1 LAPQGV
7 LMPRIELETK
17 KPDLRDRLKAC
28 ELLPEVDLKKPLS
41 FIDSGSWMLNLALT
55 NHVDQGYPIARVINP
70 VGDYSTGKTLLACEV
85 VNSVW
90 YLEHLLKK
98 KKVKIYYDEPEHAFD
113 YRLAAKFNVPLHE
126 IIGLREDLKNYKPK
140 KPKKGEKAER
150 QFKRS
155 HTVEDLYNNLDYIN
169 KNDKDY
175 DVVLYIIDS
184 LDTLTDSRE
193 IKHLQKKG
201 IEKQDMGGS
210 KARVLSQL
218 FRNSIDKVHN
228 SNILLF
234 ILSQIRMNVGVVF
247 GDPNTRAGGKALD
260 HYSSQIFMLKEI
272 GKIQSDKK
280 INQGIEVRVK
290 IKKNKTG
297 SRYNDVVINILHGYG
312 IDNFGSAVNFLW
324 DNSQFER
331 SGNYLVFHDKK
342 MYRSELIELA
352 ANDPVVAQE
361 LKCDLQDYWNEMILE
376 AEITRKPKWGG

>member
-1 LAPQGV
+1 
-7 LMPRIELETK
+7 MPKIKLETK
-17 KPDLRDRLKAC
+17 NSDNLRERLKTC

-55 NHVDQGYPIARVINP
+55 NHVEQGYPIGRVINP

-90 YLEHLLKK
+90 YLEHLIKK
-98 KKVKIYYDEPEHAFD
+98 KNVKIYYDEPEHAFD
-113 YRLAAKFNVPLHE
+113 YRLAAKFNVPLNQ
-126 IIGLREDLKNYKPK
+126 IVGLREDLKGFKR
-140 KPKKGEKAER
+140 KKGEKPF
-150 QFKRS
+150 QRS
-155 HTVEDLYNNLDYIN
+155 RTVEHLYNNIDYIN

-193 IKHLQKKG
+193 IKHLEKKG
-201 IEKQDMGGS
+201 IEKQDMGGG

-218 FRNSIDKVHN
+218 FRNSIEKVHD

-234 ILSQIRMNVGVVF
+234 ILSQIRMNIGVVF

-260 HYSSQIFMLKEI
+260 HYASQIFMLKEVR
-272 GKIQSDKK
+272 KITSDKK

-297 SRYNDVVINILHGYG
+297 SRYNDVMISILHGYG
-312 IDNFGSAVNFLW
+312 IDNYASAVNFLW
-324 DNSQFER
+324 DNDQFER
-331 SGNYLVFHDKK
+331 SGNYLVFHDEK
-342 MYRSELIELA
+342 MYRADLIELA
-352 ANDPVVAQE
+352 ANNEYVAAQ
-361 LKCDLQDYWNEMILE
+361 LKCDLQDYWNEIIRE
-376 AEITRKPKWGG
+376 AEIERKPKWGG